1 MNERELLSELNQ
13 LINVLQELVAEQK
26 EMNRYLKEISESLH
40 FFADS
45 KKE

>member
-26 EMNRYLKEISESLH
+26 EMNRYFL
-40 FFADS
+40 
-45 KKE
+45 

>member
-13 LINVLQELVAEQK
+13 LINLLQELVAEQK

-40 FFADS
+40 SFANS